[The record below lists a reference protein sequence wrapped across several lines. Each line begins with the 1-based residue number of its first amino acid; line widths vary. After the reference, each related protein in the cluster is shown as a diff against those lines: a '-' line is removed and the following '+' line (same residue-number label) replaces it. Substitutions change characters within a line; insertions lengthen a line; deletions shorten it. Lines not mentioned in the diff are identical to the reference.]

1 MYTKRIFGKV
11 SYLGVSEVSLGV
23 PNVKPL
29 TSMAEVM
36 SCRLVTAGGLMGLS
50 DPRGFI
56 PESAR
61 SKSKSIQIQKH
72 AIEYFEYNGY
82 PVSTLKLGEKLY

>member
-1 MYTKRIFGKV
+1 MIYTKRIFGKV

-36 SCRLVTAGGLMGLS
+36 SSRLVTAGGLMGLS

-61 SKSKSIQIQKH
+61 SKSKSIQKH

>member
-1 MYTKRIFGKV
+1 MIYTKRIFGKV

-36 SCRLVTAGGLMGLS
+36 SWRLFTAGGLMGGP
-50 DPRGFI
+50 DPRGFL
-56 PESAR
+56 PEDSVVSSLQVQVDPKAR
-61 SKSKSIQIQKH
+61 DRILR
-72 AIEYFEYNGY
+72 
-82 PVSTLKLGEKLY
+82 V